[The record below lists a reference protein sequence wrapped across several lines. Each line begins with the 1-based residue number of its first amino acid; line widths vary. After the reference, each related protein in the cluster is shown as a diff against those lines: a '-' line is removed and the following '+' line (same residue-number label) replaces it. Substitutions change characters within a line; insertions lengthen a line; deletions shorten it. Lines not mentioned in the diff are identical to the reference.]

1 MSVPS
6 VNPRTASFLP
16 SLTTIASALL
26 VTALACVGCSPSSAP
41 AAPPSAGS
49 PPTAPVAT
57 IESPDQAT
65 PATAE
70 SLSWLSLVD
79 NSQYAESWDH
89 ASSSFKR
96 AVDQST
102 WIKTATG
109 VRGPLGKLVTRA
121 PKAAQHLT
129 TLPGG
134 PDGDY
139 FVLKFDTSFDHKK
152 AAVETI
158 AMMKDSDGKWHVAGY
173 FIK

>member
-1 MSVPS
+1 
-6 VNPRTASFLP
+6 VNPRRAAFLP
-16 SLTTIASALL
+16 AVPAIVPALL
-26 VTALACVGCSPSSAP
+26 VTALACVGCSPSRAP
-41 AAPPSAGS
+41 AAPPPAGS
-49 PPTAPVAT
+49 PPAAPVAT
-57 IESPDQAT
+57 IESPDPSA

-109 VRGPLGKLVTRA
+109 VRSALGNLVTRV
-121 PKAAQHLT
+121 PKATQHAT
-129 TLPGG
+129 TLPGS

-139 FVLKFDTSFDHKK
+139 FVLKFDTAFDHKK